1 MNLTKERQQRKE
13 FCEILFELA
22 KSQELL
28 QDATYRFN
36 MYKRLEA
43 LYDAEP
49 NTKRFRH
56 FYTDIFSVLT
66 QVQQNPELGD
76 INILGQNLDIIRNG
90 YNPQNKTVDG
100 QRTIDVSDAINKLY
114 DHVNL
119 DIARIAYS
127 DGADRRISG
136 ESSLETLQAQINS
149 VYTEVQK
156 VQVINKDFEATE
168 KKLSDVESKLNNSQK
183 EYISI
188 LGIFAAVV
196 LAFTGGIAFSTSVL
210 NNIAQASIYRMVGIS
225 LLIGLVL
232 VNVLFGLF
240 YYINSLVNKEKRS
253 ILPFAISNVIFVVL
267 LALTVMAW
275 NCGFVEKR
283 NSRINFPPN
292 MSTSGMTIDSENQ
305 EAGDEESIAA
315 EPQE

>member
-1 MNLTKERQQRKE
+1 MNLTRERQQRKE
-13 FCEILFELA
+13 FCDILFELS

-28 QDATYRFN
+28 RGATYRFD

-90 YNPQNKTVDG
+90 YNAQNKSSDG
-100 QRTIDVSDAINKLY
+100 QRIIDVSDAINKLY

-127 DGADRRISG
+127 DAADRRISG
-136 ESSLETLQAQINS
+136 ESSLETLQTQINS
-149 VYTEVQK
+149 LYTEVQE
-156 VQVINKDFEATE
+156 VQTINKDFEVTE
-168 KKLSDVESKLNNSQK
+168 KKLSDVEDRLENSQK

-196 LAFTGGIAFSTSVL
+196 LAFTG
-210 NNIAQASIYRMVGIS
+210 NCIYHFRT
-225 LLIGLVL
+225 
-232 VNVLFGLF
+232 
-240 YYINSLVNKEKRS
+240 K
-253 ILPFAISNVIFVVL
+253 
-267 LALTVMAW
+267 
-275 NCGFVEKR
+275 
-283 NSRINFPPN
+283 
-292 MSTSGMTIDSENQ
+292 
-305 EAGDEESIAA
+305 
-315 EPQE
+315 

>member
-1 MNLTKERQQRKE
+1 MNLAKERQQRKE
-13 FCEILFELA
+13 FCDILFELA

-36 MYKRLEA
+36 MYKRLES

-90 YNPQNKTVDG
+90 YNPQNKALDG

-136 ESSLETLQAQINS
+136 ESSLEALQVKIQTINA
-149 VYTEVQK
+149 
-156 VQVINKDFEATE
+156 DFEATE
-168 KKLSDVESKLNNSQK
+168 EKLSDVESKLDNSQK

-210 NNIAQASIYRMVGIS
+210 NNIAQASIYRMIGIS
-225 LLIGLVL
+225 LVIGLVL

-240 YYINSLVNKEKRS
+240 YYINSLVNKEKKD
-253 ILPFAISNVIFVVL
+253 IFPLVISNIIFVVL
-267 LALTVMAW
+267 LALTVIAW
-275 NCGFVEKR
+275 SFGFVENR
-283 NSRINFPPN
+283 NGRINSSKN
-292 MSTSGMTIDSENQ
+292 ISTSEMTIDSENQ
-305 EAGDEESIAA
+305 ERAGEDSLVI

>member
-1 MNLTKERQQRKE
+1 MQH
-13 FCEILFELA
+13 IA
-22 KSQELL
+22 S
-28 QDATYRFN
+28 N

-49 NTKRFRH
+49 NAKRFRH

-90 YNPQNKTVDG
+90 YNPQNKSADG
-100 QRTIDVSDAINKLY
+100 RRTIDVSDAINKLY
-114 DHVNL
+114 DHANL

-127 DGADRRISG
+127 DAADRRVSG

-149 VYTEVQK
+149 LYTEVQEI
-156 VQVINKDFEATE
+156 QAINKDFEAAE
-168 KKLSDVESKLNNSQK
+168 KKLSDVEDRLENSQK

-210 NNIAQASIYRMVGIS
+210 NNIAQASIYRTVGIS
-225 LLIGLVL
+225 LIIGLVL

-240 YYINSLVNKEKRS
+240 YYINSLVNKDKKD
-253 ILPFAISNVIFVVL
+253 IFPLIISNVIIVVL
-267 LALTVMAW
+267 LMLITIAW
-275 NCGFVEKR
+275 NYGFVEKR
-283 NSRINFPPN
+283 NDRINCPQN
-292 MSTSGMTIDSENQ
+292 ISTNEPTYDSENSKTQNDVSLEIKQGQQ
-305 EAGDEESIAA
+305 E
-315 EPQE
+315 

>member
-13 FCEILFELA
+13 FRNILFELS

-28 QDATYRFN
+28 QDASYRSG

-66 QVQQNPELGD
+66 QVQQNPKFGD

-90 YNPQNKTVDG
+90 YNPQNKSSDA

-136 ESSLETLQAQINS
+136 ESSIEALQTQIGS
-149 VYTEVQK
+149 LHTEVQEI
-156 VQVINKDFEATE
+156 QCINKDVED
-168 KKLSDVESKLNNSQK
+168 KLENSQK

-210 NNIAQASIYRMVGIS
+210 NNIAQASIYRTVGIS
-225 LLIGLVL
+225 LIIGLVL
-232 VNVLFGLF
+232 INLLFGLF
-240 YYINSLVNKEKRS
+240 YYINALINNKNKKN
-253 ILPFAISNVIFVVL
+253 IYPLIISNAIFVVL
-267 LALTVMAW
+267 LALTIIAW
-275 NCGFVEKR
+275 NFGFVESR
-283 NSRINFPPN
+283 NNRISCPQNASTTEMTMLVNFI
-292 MSTSGMTIDSENQ
+292 S
-305 EAGDEESIAA
+305 A
-315 EPQE
+315 